1 MSLSFSAIAS
11 THGFS
16 TFGKLKYPKNFTH
29 FDYVNPNAPKGGAVT
44 IASIGTFDNLNPFIL
59 KGVAPS
65 QMGLIY
71 DTLLTSSA
79 DENSSAYALVAES
92 IILPKHRKWIEFE
105 IRKEAHWNDN
115 TPITA
120 EDILFSFN
128 ILKKEGHPYYKAYYQ
143 EVTKGEIISDKRI
156 RFYFANTT
164 NRELPIIIGGLPV
177 LPKRYYDKAPFNKTS
192 LIPPLSSGPYRI
204 KEVKAGRSIVFERDP
219 NYWGKALPVNKGRYN
234 FDTITVDYYRDSNVA
249 IEAFK
254 AGEYDFRKENIA
266 KNWAKAYQIP
276 HIEDGR
282 VIKEALID
290 GKPTGMQAFIFN
302 SRRSMFSDPKVREAL
317 SYAYDFEWSNKN
329 LFFSAYR
336 RNTSFFGNSIFAAS
350 GLPSEDEI
358 KLLTP
363 FRDTLPKRVFSKAYT
378 PPIND
383 GFQTNRQHLIKA
395 RDLLEES
402 GWKLKDMKLIN
413 PHTNKPASIEFL
425 LVSPSFERV
434 VAPYIRN
441 LKKLGITATIRT
453 VDAAQYI
460 KRRETFDFDV
470 IVHWYTQT
478 NAPGNEL
485 LNYWHSDRADVQGS
499 LNLIGIKNPA
509 VDKMLEHATN
519 AKSEQELASATRAL
533 DRVLLWNFYV
543 VPHWHN
549 RTHRLI
555 YWNKFGRP
563 ENTPP
568 FSLGFLDSWW
578 IDEQKKQKLN
588 NKTPQE

>member
-1 MSLSFSAIAS
+1 
-11 THGFS
+11 
-16 TFGKLKYPKNFTH
+16 
-29 FDYVNPNAPKGGAVT
+29 
-44 IASIGTFDNLNPFIL
+44 
-59 KGVAPS
+59 
-65 QMGLIY
+65 
-71 DTLLTSSA
+71 
-79 DENSSAYALVAES
+79 
-92 IILPKHRKWIEFE
+92 
-105 IRKEAHWNDN
+105 
-115 TPITA
+115 
-120 EDILFSFN
+120 
-128 ILKKEGHPYYKAYYQ
+128 
-143 EVTKGEIISDKRI
+143 
-156 RFYFANTT
+156 
-164 NRELPIIIGGLPV
+164 
-177 LPKRYYDKAPFNKTS
+177 
-192 LIPPLSSGPYRI
+192 
-204 KEVKAGRSIVFERDP
+204 
-219 NYWGKALPVNKGRYN
+219 
-234 FDTITVDYYRDSNVA
+234 
-249 IEAFK
+249 
-254 AGEYDFRKENIA
+254 
-266 KNWAKAYQIP
+266 
-276 HIEDGR
+276 
-282 VIKEALID
+282 
-290 GKPTGMQAFIFN
+290 
-302 SRRSMFSDPKVREAL
+302 
-317 SYAYDFEWSNKN
+317 
-329 LFFSAYR
+329 
-336 RNTSFFGNSIFAAS
+336 
-350 GLPSEDEI
+350 
-358 KLLTP
+358 
-363 FRDTLPKRVFSKAYT
+363 
-378 PPIND
+378 
-383 GFQTNRQHLIKA
+383 
-395 RDLLEES
+395 
-402 GWKLKDMKLIN
+402 MKLIN